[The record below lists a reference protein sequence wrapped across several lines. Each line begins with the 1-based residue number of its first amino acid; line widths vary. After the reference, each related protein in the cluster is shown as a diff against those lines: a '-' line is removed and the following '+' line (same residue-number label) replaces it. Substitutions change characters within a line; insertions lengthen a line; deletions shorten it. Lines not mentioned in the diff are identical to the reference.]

1 MEGTESI
8 YREKFKSISLSVD
21 TESCSSDCDRTDA
34 CSTFRKFMGGLG
46 PRDPLEGPE
55 NTVKEHRDMKEDLC
69 KFLNENH
76 ISLVDHL
83 CTGGGDKSVLQTLLT
98 IDDGCDIISNQL
110 DSLKEFKNL
119 RNTIIEVKLGCGK
132 LFDKEK
138 PGEQA
143 KILKE
148 LIGVRNRTPA
158 WGRSY
163 NTLTGLIKHPVMVIF
178 IREKWE
184 KVKFGFFVHL
194 R

>member
-1 MEGTESI
+1 
-8 YREKFKSISLSVD
+8 
-21 TESCSSDCDRTDA
+21 
-34 CSTFRKFMGGLG
+34 MGGLG

-83 CTGGGDKSVLQTLLT
+83 CTGGDKSVLQTLLT

-132 LFDKEK
+132 LFDKKK

-148 LIGVRNRTPA
+148 LLGVRNRTPA